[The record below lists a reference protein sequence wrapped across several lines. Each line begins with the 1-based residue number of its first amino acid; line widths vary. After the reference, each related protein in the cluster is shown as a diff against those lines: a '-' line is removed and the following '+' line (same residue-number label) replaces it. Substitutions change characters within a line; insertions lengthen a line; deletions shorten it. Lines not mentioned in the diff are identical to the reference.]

1 MSTINQEHRMF
12 MSADSIKS
20 ILDGTKTQSRRVYQ
34 PKKGYPRQD
43 GEVTPTSAERWTDW
57 GPCPFGL
64 AGERV
69 WVPEQWRTVKSF
81 DHLTPYGIEKDCLNA
96 GWKKPWAPVEYSDG
110 RRWCWESSFANQ
122 EAGKWRPSSRMPE
135 WAARIFLEIT
145 SLRVERLQNIS
156 EADAV
161 AEGIT
166 PEDVLRTKVPTA
178 RDAFRYLF
186 RDMGDIDWDDNP
198 LVWVIGFK
206 RVFDRKA
213 D

>member
-1 MSTINQEHRMF
+1 
-12 MSADSIKS
+12 
-20 ILDGTKTQSRRVYQ
+20 
-34 PKKGYPRQD
+34 
-43 GEVTPTSAERWTDW
+43 
-57 GPCPFGL
+57 
-64 AGERV
+64 
-69 WVPEQWRTVKSF
+69 
-81 DHLTPYGIEKDCLNA
+81 
-96 GWKKPWAPVEYSDG
+96 
-110 RRWCWESSFANQ
+110 
-122 EAGKWRPSSRMPE
+122 MPE